1 MVIYNAA
8 TRELTAKIVYYGPG
22 LCGKTTNLK
31 VLHDRLEPGTA
42 GKLLNLQTQTD
53 RTIYFDL
60 LPVEL
65 GDIKGYKI
73 RFQLATVPGQTAF
86 NETRRVVL
94 KGVDGIV
101 FVADSQWTMLPKNL
115 ESWQNLKDNL
125 KVNGIGFESVPI
137 IVQYNKRDLGDIL
150 AVDAMQEA
158 LGLSS
163 YPFVEAVA
171 SAGRGVTE
179 TFKLI
184 SKLTFVDLLRRLQGR
199 RAEEANFPTAEDTSL
214 VDDLQTWKDSLLHRE
229 SQPAIPVQR
238 PARPLSL
245 VPPVSD
251 EAPFDTTELARG
263 VDDEDDAVS
272 VGEPEHAG
280 EAEPLASAPP
290 PSPASTLRMEAVRFD
305 DRNEPTAPDEPVDAG
320 AHFGG
325 HEGADVEIDEPAELL
340 SEADEIGI
348 EIPPPPGADSPSFL
362 PPDSVRDDRI
372 ELLERRLHEL
382 DDRSARSGDAAER
395 LNHSVASLES
405 QVASMLQ
412 SVASMADRVQGLEKG
427 LSGLQETIA
436 AASEKLG
443 SAEGLSARHG
453 ELESALR
460 RIESSFA
467 DSEERDRAD
476 QNRQRKDADDIAMA
490 LRGLT
495 ERAQVTDERLGHL
508 RQAAGSHEET
518 LASQRAELEKL
529 RAIEAE
535 VSAIRGD
542 AGGAADRFAAIEDAL
557 GALRDA
563 SGRITALEGRS
574 AGVEGAVERLAERI
588 PSAEGRL
595 QGLEGAAERIPALED
610 QISALRAALER
621 LPALENQVASLRQ
634 AGERV
639 PGLEL
644 QAESLQRELR
654 ELEGTLTEKTHQG
667 RREAEDIRS
676 QIAPLLEDRVRR
688 HESDALLFSEME
700 RLRESLAESLHDI
713 AERVRSSVRGS

>member
-1 MVIYNAA
+1 MRATQQNSMVIYNAA
-8 TRELTAKIVYYGPG
+8 TKELTAKIVYYGPG

-125 KVNGIGFESVPI
+125 KTNGIGFESVPVVI
-137 IVQYNKRDLGDIL
+137 QYNKRDLGDIL

-199 RAEEANFPTAEDTSL
+199 RAEEEMPPPAEEVPSA
-214 VDDLQTWKDSLLHRE
+214 DDLQTWKDSLLNRE
-229 SQPAIPVQR
+229 SQPAVPVSR
-238 PARPLSL
+238 PSRPLSL
-245 VPPVSD
+245 VPPVPD
-251 EAPFDTTELARG
+251 DAPFDTTELARG
-263 VDDEDDAVS
+263 VDDDDDPGSPYQVS
-272 VGEPEHAG
+272 APLSEPVAE
-280 EAEPLASAPP
+280 EAAAPP
-290 PSPASTLRMEAVRFD
+290 PSPASTVRMEAVRFD
-305 DRNEPTAPDEPVDAG
+305 
-320 AHFGG
+320 
-325 HEGADVEIDEPAELL
+325 EPAEPPAAVGEPDAEEPPEIL
-340 SEADEIGI
+340 SEADEI
-348 EIPPPPGADSPSFL
+348 ELDVEQRSPRTAADDQPTFL
-362 PPDSVRDDRI
+362 PPDSVRDERI
-372 ELLERRLHEL
+372 ELLERRLREM
-382 DDRSARSGDAAER
+382 DERAGAGRGETER
-395 LNHSVASLES
+395 LQNSVATLES
-405 QVASMLQ
+405 QVASLLQ
-412 SVASMADRVQGLEKG
+412 NVQGMTDRLHG
-427 LSGLQETIA
+427 LDRSLSGLQEAIA
-436 AASEKLG
+436 AATERISPLDGLG
-443 SAEGLSARHG
+443 ERHG
-453 ELESALR
+453 ELESSLR
-460 RIESSFA
+460 RLEAGLTDF
-467 DSEERDRAD
+467 DERARAD
-476 QNRQRKDADDIAMA
+476 QGRARKDADDIAMA

-495 ERAQVTDERLGHL
+495 ERAQATDQQLGHL
-508 RQAAGSHEET
+508 HQAAGSHEEA
-518 LASQRAELEKL
+518 LAAQGREMERLRNVEAQLEAL
-529 RAIEAE
+529 RAAAERVSGLEAA
-535 VSAIRGD
+535 VA
-542 AGGAADRFAAIEDAL
+542 
-557 GALRDA
+557 ALREA
-563 SGRITALEGRS
+563 
-574 AGVEGAVERLAERI
+574 AERI
-588 PSAEGRL
+588 PAVESRIA
-595 QGLEGAAERIPALED
+595 GLEGPAERVPALED
-610 QISALRAALER
+610 QISGLRAILER
-621 LPALENQVASLRQ
+621 LPALEGQLSALRES
-634 AGERV
+634 GERL
-639 PGLEL
+639 PSIE
-644 QAESLQRELR
+644 QRAETLHRELR
-654 ELEGTLTEKTHQG
+654 ELESTLEEKTHQG

-713 AERVRSSVRGS
+713 AERVRSTVRGS